1 MTAALI
7 ILGVLAALALFG
19 ALWSYR
25 LQIES
30 LWVTV
35 PDLPPALEGLRI
47 VQVSDLHLPR
57 QGLAIPALLTAV
69 RSARPDLIAITG
81 DLVDKRSEL
90 DRPALREVCEGL
102 AQIAPCYAVTGNH
115 EWEGHWVEA
124 VRAAYTA
131 SNICFLDGQRV
142 TFEKEGAALQLL
154 GLANAARYRSRDF
167 PGLRADAP
175 RVLLAHHPER
185 IDDYAAPAHVLR
197 PHLVLCGHAHGG
209 QVCIPFTRQGLY
221 APHQGFFP
229 RYTSGLYQ
237 KRDVVLAVSRG
248 LGNSLCPIRMFDR
261 FHLPVLHLTGSPK

>member
-1 MTAALI
+1 MTILI
-7 ILGVLAALALFG
+7 ILGVLAALAVLG
-19 ALWSYR
+19 ALWSRR
-25 LQIES
+25 LQVQT
-30 LWVTV
+30 LRVPV

-57 QGLAIPALLTAV
+57 QVVPIPALLTAV
-69 RSARPDLIAITG
+69 RSARPDLIVLTG

-90 DRPALREVCEGL
+90 DAPALQEVCEGL
-102 AQIAPCYAVTGNH
+102 AGIAPCYAVTGNH

-124 VRAAYTA
+124 VRAAYA
-131 SNICFLDGQRV
+131 AADIRFLDGQLAV
-142 TFEKEGAALQLL
+142 FEKEGAVLQLL

-185 IDDYAAPAHVLR
+185 IGDYAAPAHVLR
-197 PHLVLCGHAHGG
+197 PNLVLSGHAHGG
-209 QVCIPFTRQGLY
+209 QACIPFTRQGVY
-221 APHQGFFP
+221 APHQGLFP

-237 KRDVVLAVSRG
+237 ERDVVLAVSRG

-261 FHLPVLHLTGSPK
+261 VHLPVLYLTAK